1 MPSETN
7 KGRQYA
13 HILADGKGFL
23 ESVSSV
29 RAVRALNCVILGA
42 GGAARAMTVELA
54 PAGASR
60 FTIVNRRPDR
70 GVQLANLVRD
80 RTPADATSTVWE
92 GMYRVPVG
100 TDLLVNA
107 ASIGLYPATEA
118 QVPVDV
124 ETVDSGVIVCD
135 VNPNPPRTRFIR
147 DAQARVPCRGCSRN
161 ARKSKCYR
169 PQALV
174 TPIGSTVRYEARTGD
189 TFFLPSD

>member
-13 HILADGKGFL
+13 HIPADGKGFL

-42 GGAARAMTVELA
+42 GGAARAMAVELA

-70 GVQLANLVRD
+70 RAQLANLVRD
-80 RTPADATSTVWE
+80 RTPAAATSTVWE

-100 TDLLVNA
+100 TDLLVTVTA
-107 ASIGLYPATEA
+107 IGLYPATEV
-118 QVPVDV
+118 QVPVDMEAV
-124 ETVDSGVIVCD
+124 GSGMIVCD
-135 VNPNPPRTRFIR
+135 VIPNPARTRFIR
-147 DAQARVPCRGCSRN
+147 DAQARVPLSWMVSECS
-161 ARKSKCYR
+161 
-169 PQALV
+169 
-174 TPIGSTVRYEARTGD
+174 
-189 TFFLPSD
+189 